1 MNKNL
6 KKQIQKI
13 LDWSTIYQCNRCGCC
28 KECAVYAVTDPGHRK
43 RIRKILEEND
53 FNLISFSNGYYRYDD
68 ASIYEA
74 RRIQECIRIRAAH
87 NVMYKIMKRGKL
99 RID

>member
-13 LDWSTIYQCNRCGCC
+13 LDWSTIYQCNICGCC
-28 KECAVYAVTDPGHRK
+28 KDCAVYAVTDSNHRK
-43 RIRKILEEND
+43 RIKKILKEED
-53 FNLISFSNGYYRYDD
+53 FNLMRFAREYYRYDE
-68 ASIYEA
+68 ASMYEA
-74 RRIQECIRIRAAH
+74 RRIQECIRTRTVH
-87 NVMYKIMKRGKL
+87 NVMHKMMERSKL